1 MATVAPPP
9 QVPKKPGASSGAKV
23 SGADRLIEDR
33 IEEAQRALWWAELV
47 RSTLT
52 LAIVG
57 ILVLLTWLVV
67 DQWIYS
73 PGMLARLLISLGL
86 LGMGSWYVFRRVLP
100 LLRSSIRP
108 EYAARSLERDLP
120 ELRQSLTSYV
130 TLRTDRS
137 AGDLRSR
144 VVRSI
149 GSSTAGKLQSHEA
162 LPAEA
167 TGTFR
172 WWIATAVAFAM
183 LAGYVVATPKNSL
196 QTVAR
201 LAAPIA
207 SIDPARRVT
216 IEEVLPG
223 DIDAIAGRAVAVSA
237 SVDGIKDDEEV
248 ICVWD
253 LASGRKSSVLSIDSD
268 SGRHQGEIW
277 IPHSASGS
285 VRYTIAAGDAEA
297 GPFRL
302 RVQDLPVVALE
313 SVRYEPPAYTRQ
325 PPHTSSSGA
334 ITALDGTTVQILATT
349 NRPVAKGK
357 IEFNP
362 RKVGDRVR
370 ATAGAT
376 QMSVAENGT
385 SLSVSFPVR
394 TAKGRSAAV
403 ELEGYRITV
412 TDASGQT
419 NPEPIIYPI
428 RVVSDLAPEVSITM
442 PFRSPKEVPIDAQQI
457 IEVHGSDPDYGLR
470 EIRLEVRAGIE
481 LIAEPVLWSHPEGKP
496 GNQVA
501 EYRFRPQEHDLQIG
515 ATVQIVAVAT
525 DNRSSETD
533 TRLEPNVTVTDPVE
547 LKITAS
553 APLPEQNDPNAGGLS
568 EPDDRPASDHQ
579 ESSGD
584 EGGNEGGEGE
594 EQGGGGGGSGGEG
607 ESGESQSGQND
618 SGDSTSQSGNGES
631 ESEGGGGSGA
641 NSDDREGDGNQS
653 DDSGSG
659 NASDTSSGDS
669 GGNPSGG
676 EGDSNQSENK
686 GSEPANS
693 DPANDSSTD
702 GSATNDSGGTGDSNA
717 QPMNQDGNSG
727 SQDQN
732 TDGSSNDSTTESGAE
747 GTEESSGGSSS
758 NSNANNTENGNE
770 PSGGDPD
777 SSEPRNSEE
786 GSGDREP
793 SGDQSNSENTG
804 SSSEAGNSAQDSGQ
818 QGSPDNASS
827 GDEPASNPEGGN
839 SDSDGQPKQA
849 PKHDGEAFERMR
861 DYLEKKQQEG
871 RDQRGNDRSDQGSQE
886 QSPSSNGG
894 QESSS
899 GERSDSGS
907 SEESSS
913 GAGADEQQN
922 SNSTDGSES
931 TDGTG
936 DSSQDSAGDERGSE
950 ESAGDGAGDSE
961 GRGSESQ
968 TGEEGSQDSSRG
980 SESNTGESSSAE
992 SSSGDSS
999 NDNTDSGSESNAAE
1013 GETTPRSADE
1023 SNSSSE
1029 SSSDPNEGASESQ
1042 SNSPS
1047 SDAASDQSNRNS
1059 NASPSQSGTGEGS
1072 DLGES
1077 AESSVP
1083 PDPVNVEYAKKA
1095 TDMVLDYL
1103 DETRDVPD
1111 QDLLDEL
1118 NWSEEDLKRFAER
1131 WQKVR
1136 QMESAAPGEK
1146 RELEDAL
1153 KSLGMR
1159 DRSGRTTE
1167 IRESGDALRNI
1178 RDSGNRKPP
1187 PAAYRDAFDAFRR
1200 AMGRS
1205 R

>member
-9 QVPKKPGASSGAKV
+9 QFPKKPGVSSGAKA
-23 SGADRLIEDR
+23 SGADALIEDR

-47 RSTLT
+47 RSSLT
-52 LAIVG
+52 LAIVSM
-57 ILVLLTWLVV
+57 LVLLAWLVV

-73 PGMLARLLISLGL
+73 PGMVARLLISLCL
-86 LGMGSWYVFRRVLP
+86 LGIGIWYVFRRVMP

-130 TLRTDRS
+130 TLRTERS

-149 GSSTAGKLQSHEA
+149 GSSTAGKLQRHEA

-172 WWIATAVAFAM
+172 WWIATSVAFAM

-223 DIDAIAGRAVAVSA
+223 DIEAIAGRAVAVSA
-237 SVDGIKDDEEV
+237 SVDGIHDDEEV

-253 LASGRKSSVLSIDSD
+253 LASGRKTSVLSMDSE

-285 VRYTIAAGDAEA
+285 LRYTIAAGDAEA
-297 GPFRL
+297 GPYRL

-325 PPHTSSSGA
+325 PSHTSSSGA

-362 RKVGDRVR
+362 RQVGDRVR

-376 QMSVAENGT
+376 QMSVAKNGT
-385 SLSVSFPVR
+385 SLSVSFALR

-457 IEVHGSDPDYGLR
+457 IEVHGLDPDYGLR

-481 LIAEPVLWSHPEGKP
+481 LIAEPVLWSDPRGQP

-525 DNRSSETD
+525 DNRSSDTD

-594 EQGGGGGGSGGEG
+594 EQGGGGGSGGEG

-618 SGDSTSQSGNGES
+618 SGNSSSQSGSGES

-669 GGNPSGG
+669 SGKPSGG
-676 EGDSNQSENK
+676 EGDSNQPGNQESE
-686 GSEPANS
+686 SANG
-693 DPANDSSTD
+693 DPTNDSSAD
-702 GSATNDSGGTGDSNA
+702 GSPSPDSAGTGDSDA
-717 QPMNQDGNSG
+717 QPMNQDGNTG
-727 SQDQN
+727 SQDQS
-732 TDGSSNDSTTESGAE
+732 TGKDGSGKDSANSTTESGAE
-747 GTEESSGGSSS
+747 ESSVGNTG
-758 NSNANNTENGNE
+758 NNNAENGNE
-770 PSGGDPD
+770 QNGGDPE
-777 SSEPRNSEE
+777 SSEQQNSK
-786 GSGDREP
+786 GGTGDRES
-793 SGDQSNSENTG
+793 SGDQTNSDNTG
-804 SSSEAGNSAQDSGQ
+804 SSGDSGNSSQDAGQ
-818 QGSPDNASS
+818 QGSADNVNS
-827 GDEPASNPEGGN
+827 GNEPASDPEASN
-839 SDSDGQPKQA
+839 SDSDGQSKQA

-861 DYLEKKQQEG
+861 DYLEKKQQKG
-871 RDQRGNDRSDQGSQE
+871 RGQGGDDRSDQSGQE
-886 QSPSSNGG
+886 QSTSSDGSQDSNT
-894 QESSS
+894 
-899 GERSDSGS
+899 GEQTDSGN

-913 GAGADEQQN
+913 GAGSDEQQN
-922 SNSTDGSES
+922 SDSNDGSES
-931 TDGTG
+931 TDGAG

-950 ESAGDGAGDSE
+950 ESAGDESDDSE
-961 GRGSESQ
+961 GRGSKPQ
-968 TGEEGSQDSSRG
+968 TGEQGSQDSSQG

-992 SSSGDSS
+992 SNSGDSS
-999 NDNTDSGSESNAAE
+999 KDNTDSGPESNAGE
-1013 GETTPRSADE
+1013 GETTQNSGEE

-1029 SSSDPNEGASESQ
+1029 SPSDPNEGANESQ
-1042 SNSPS
+1042 SSSSS
-1047 SDAASDQSNRNS
+1047 SDAASNQSNRNS

-1072 DLGES
+1072 DIGES
-1077 AESSVP
+1077 AESSEP
-1083 PDPVNVEYAKKA
+1083 PDPVNVEYTKKA

-1103 DETRDVPD
+1103 DETRDAPD

-1118 NWSEEDLKRFAER
+1118 NWSEDDLKRFAER

-1167 IRESGDALRNI
+1167 IREKGDSLRNI

-1205 R
+1205 Q